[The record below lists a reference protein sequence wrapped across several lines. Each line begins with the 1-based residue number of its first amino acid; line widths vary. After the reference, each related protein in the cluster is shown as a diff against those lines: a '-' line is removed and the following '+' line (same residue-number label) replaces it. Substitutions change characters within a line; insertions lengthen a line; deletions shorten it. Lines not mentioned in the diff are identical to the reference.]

1 MKAKSTVLSIILAL
15 TATVYAGIN
24 QNAEAQEPERK
35 PIEVVAYEIEVP
47 EPAPVETIE
56 IVETVPEPEYFD
68 VPLSHDLQAHIFEEC
83 EKHSIAPAIVIA
95 VIERESR
102 YDSQAIGDD
111 GCSIGLM
118 QIQEKWHR
126 ERMDKLG
133 CTDLL
138 DPYQNITVGV
148 DYLAELFQ
156 KDLEVY
162 WVLMAYN
169 GGPSYANKKLAS
181 GNYST
186 YAIEVAE
193 RAAELEGGEY

>member
-1 MKAKSTVLSIILAL
+1 MKAKSTVLSIVLAL

-83 EKHSIAPAIVIA
+83 EKHGIAPAIVIA

-118 QIQEKWHR
+118 QIQKKWHL

-186 YAIEVAE
+186 YAIEVAD
-193 RAAELEGGEY
+193 RAAELEESNQ